1 MYSQNDEEEFIL
13 KTFGSYRGRFLD
25 IGAFD
30 NITFSNTRKLQEL
43 GWSGVL
49 VEPDPRN
56 ICKILETI
64 GPNVEVVCAAVW
76 RSAETV
82 RIYMEDYP
90 DRSWAS
96 TINSDDVKA
105 GNIRNPKL
113 TPVWISTV
121 TPSWLSIRGPYDF
134 INVDAEWVDFEI
146 LRSTPDKMLKTCKLL
161 SIEPRGLAER
171 AEMKH
176 WFSSN
181 TGFQVAH
188 ETPENLMMIQ
198 P

>member
-13 KTFGSYRGRFLD
+13 KAFGAYRGHFLD

-56 ICKILETI
+56 ICKILQSV
-64 GPNVEVVCAAVW
+64 GPNVQVVFAAV
-76 RSAETV
+76 SQSFETV
-82 RIYMEDYP
+82 RIYLEDYP
-90 DRSWAS
+90 DRGWAS
-96 TINSDDVKA
+96 TISPDDVRA
-105 GNIRNPKL
+105 GNIRNPVL
-113 TPVWISTV
+113 TTTWIPTV
-121 TPSWLSIRGPYDF
+121 TPWWLSTLANYDF
-134 INVDAEWVDFEI
+134 INVDAEWMDFKI
-146 LRSTPDKMLKTCKLL
+146 LKAMPDRMLKTCKLL
-161 SIEPRGLAER
+161 SIEPRGLDER